1 MSVHHRYIQPEFQRA
16 EAGADVFGD
25 ADDRGG
31 EAAADLAGLGQILA
45 VGQADDRPRKE
56 GIACAGGVDDVHLLG
71 GHDAAGPVVL
81 GVDGPQ
87 TAHRHHHAG
96 HVGAVDVPGQHLS
109 HLGGGE
115 VAVVVREEQPG
126 LLLVADEAVD
136 LLQIVAALHG
146 DAHVGDGGKDLL
158 FVLLGVVEHLL
169 DGLFLE
175 VQLDGDAVAVPE
187 DLVALLF
194 QQGGQR
200 GGVGPLGD
208 GRVDVAVVVEDG
220 QPCAHAVG
228 DFLDVSGVDL
238 VVVQFVDD
246 VLPHAAVIHKAHE
259 GGAQLHVGN
268 VLRHIPAHAAVHL
281 LHPPGVPSA
290 GDVGGERIALDVH
303 KNCADDYDSHSFDS
317 FPKYSSLR
325 FYRKSRN

>member
-1 MSVHHRYIQPEFQRA
+1 MKMSVHYRHIQPEFQRA
-16 EAGADVFGD
+16 ETGADILRD
-25 ADDRGG
+25 ADDRRGQ
-31 EAAADLAGLGQILA
+31 AAANLTGLGQILA
-45 VGQADDRPRKE
+45 VGQADDRTGKE
-56 GIACAGGVDDVHLLG
+56 GVACAGGVDDVHLLG
-71 GHDAAGPVVL
+71 GYDAALAGVL
-81 GVDGPQ
+81 GVHGTL
-87 TAHRHHHAG
+87 TAHGHHHAG
-96 HVGAVDVPGQHLS
+96 HVGAVDVPGQYLS
-109 HLGGGE
+109 HLAGGE
-115 VAVVVREEQPG
+115 MLVVVREEQTG

-238 VVVQFVDD
+238 VVVQLVDD

-268 VLRHIPAHAAVHL
+268 VLRHVPAHAAVHL

-325 FYRKSRN
+325 F